1 MQLRERNRG
10 SSPMIG
16 LTPLID
22 VVFILLIFFML
33 ASSFLDWKGFEMSVA
48 ITDGNATS
56 QSDVRPVTINVDAD
70 GKLSLSGE
78 AVSLSALAPML
89 VRDHANVPVRLRPIN
104 GANLQHLI
112 EVMDALSRGG
122 VTDVDLVE

>member
-10 SSPMIG
+10 TTPMIG

-33 ASSFLDWKGFEMSVA
+33 ASSFLDWKGFEMSVS
-48 ITDGNATS
+48 ITDGKSTA
-56 QSDVRPVTINVDAD
+56 QSDVRPITINVDAN
-70 GKLSLSGE
+70 GGLSINSE
-78 AVSLSALAPML
+78 AVSLSGL
-89 VRDHANVPVRLRPIN
+89 VPAIKRDHDGSPVRLRPVN

-112 EVMDALSRGG
+112 DVMDALGRGG
-122 VTDVDLVE
+122 VTDVEFVE

>member
-48 ITDGNATS
+48 ITDGKSTS
-56 QSDVRPVTINVDAD
+56 QSDVRPVTIDVNAN
-70 GKLSLSGE
+70 GALSLNGE
-78 AVSLSALAPML
+78 AVSLSGLPQML
-89 VRDHANVPVRLRPIN
+89 LRDHSDAPVRLRPVN
-104 GANLQHLI
+104 GASLQHLI
-112 EVMDALSRGG
+112 NVMDALGRGG
-122 VTDVDLVE
+122 VTNVDLVE

>member
-33 ASSFLDWKGFEMSVA
+33 ASSFLDWKGFEMSVS
-48 ITDGNATS
+48 ITDGKATS
-56 QSDVRPVTINVDAD
+56 QSDVRPVTVNVDAN
-70 GKLSLSGE
+70 GGLSINGE
-78 AVSLSALAPML
+78 AVSLSGLVPALQS
-89 VRDHANVPVRLRPIN
+89 DYGGSPVRLRPVN
-104 GANLQHLI
+104 GASLQHLVD
-112 EVMDALSRGG
+112 VMDALGQGG
-122 VTDVDLVE
+122 VTDVEFIE

>member
-33 ASSFLDWKGFEMSVA
+33 ASSFLDWKGFEMSVS
-48 ITDGNATS
+48 ITDGKTTS
-56 QSDVRPVTINVDAD
+56 QSDVRPVTVNVDAN
-70 GKLSLSGE
+70 GGLSINSE
-78 AVSLSALAPML
+78 AVSLSNLAPTL
-89 VRDHANVPVRLRPIN
+89 VRDYAGSPVRLRPIN
-104 GANLQHLI
+104 GASLQHLI
-112 EVMDALSRGG
+112 DVMDALGRGG
-122 VTDVDLVE
+122 VTDVEFIE

>member
-48 ITDGNATS
+48 ITDGKATS
-56 QSDVRPVTINVDAD
+56 QSDVLPVTINVDAN

-89 VRDHANVPVRLRPIN
+89 VRDHANAPVRLRPIN

-112 EVMDALSRGG
+112 EVMDALGRGG

>member
-48 ITDGNATS
+48 ITDGKSTS
-56 QSDVRPVTINVDAD
+56 QTDVRPVTIDVNAN
-70 GKLSLSGE
+70 GALSLNGE
-78 AVSLSALAPML
+78 AVSLSGLPQML
-89 VRDHANVPVRLRPIN
+89 LRDHSGAPVRLRPVN
-104 GANLQHLI
+104 GASLQHLI
-112 EVMDALSRGG
+112 NVMDALGRGG
-122 VTDVDLVE
+122 VTNVDLVE

>member
-48 ITDGNATS
+48 VTDGKSTS
-56 QSDVRPVTINVDAD
+56 QSDVRPVTINVDAN
-70 GKLSLSGE
+70 GKLSLNGE

-89 VRDHANVPVRLRPIN
+89 VRDHASAPVRLRPIN

-112 EVMDALSRGG
+112 EVMDALGRGG

>member
-1 MQLRERNRG
+1 MQLRERSRG

-33 ASSFLDWKGFEMSVA
+33 ASSFLDWKGFEMSVS
-48 ITDGNATS
+48 ITDGKSTS
-56 QSDVRPVTINVDAD
+56 QSDVRPVTVNVDAN
-70 GKLSLSGE
+70 GGLSINSE
-78 AVSLSALAPML
+78 AVSLSGL
-89 VRDHANVPVRLRPIN
+89 VTTLKRDHNESPVRLRPVN

-112 EVMDALSRGG
+112 DVMDALGRGG
-122 VTDVDLVE
+122 VTDVEFVE

>member
-33 ASSFLDWKGFEMSVA
+33 ASSFLDWKGFEMSVS
-48 ITDGNATS
+48 ISDGKSTR
-56 QSDVRPVTINVDAD
+56 QSDVRPVTVNVDAN
-70 GKLSLSGE
+70 GGLSINGE
-78 AVSLSALAPML
+78 AVPLSGLVPALQ
-89 VRDHANVPVRLRPIN
+89 RDYNGSAVRLRPVN
-104 GANLQHLI
+104 GVHLQHLVD
-112 EVMDALSRGG
+112 VMDTLGRGG
-122 VTDVDLVE
+122 VTDVEFIE